1 MGVIKQQTI
10 KGTFYS
16 YLGILI
22 GFITLNVLQPH
33 ILTAEQI
40 GLTGILVSLSL
51 LFAQFASLGFGGT
64 ARYFPYFR
72 NAERKHHGYLFL
84 YCMVSAVG
92 MLFVI
97 IFVYL
102 FKNEIIK
109 EKLQK
114 SLLFERYFWY
124 LIPLTLFTLFFN
136 VFDLYARVLF
146 NAISG
151 RVLREFTKR
160 LFILIAVMLI
170 YFKLVNFNIYMVV
183 WLLANVIPTFIIVAI
198 LIRDGH
204 FFFKPDFKFLD
215 KDLIRKLTSISFY
228 FILSGSAGV
237 LVDNID
243 KYIIKDNLGLN
254 ATGVYTIAYYFA
266 TVISLPARS
275 LYSIATTVVSESWKT
290 NDTENIR
297 VIYKKSCINQLIT
310 ALFLLI
316 IIWANVDSI
325 FHYLPSDY
333 ASGKYVIFFVGLGY
347 LIDSA
352 TGINSVIIAA
362 SKYFRYD
369 LWFNLVLIAVSVITN
384 LLLIPRYGITGTAI
398 ATALTFFI
406 FNLIRY
412 LFILKVFKMQPF
424 TLKSPITLLVG
435 LSVYFASR
443 WLIPQNSNVIVDLLC
458 RSLFITVIF
467 GLATY
472 FLNLSEDINDM
483 IDGFL
488 IKFKIKG

>member
-22 GFITLNVLQPH
+22 GFITLNILQPH

-40 GLTGILVSLSL
+40 GLTGILISLST

-72 NAERKHHGYLFL
+72 NAENKHHGYLFL
-84 YCMVSAVG
+84 SCSVAFVG
-92 MLFVI
+92 MLLLV
-97 IFVYL
+97 IFVYV
-102 FKNEIIK
+102 FKNEIIE
-109 EKLQK
+109 EKSQK
-114 SLLFERYFWY
+114 SALFESYFWY
-124 LIPLTLFTLFFN
+124 LIPLTFFTLFFN

-160 LFILIAVMLI
+160 VFILIAVLLI
-170 YFKLVNFNIYMVV
+170 YLKLVNFNTYMPV
-183 WLLANVIPTFIIVAI
+183 WLLANIIPTFIIIWI
-198 LIRDGH
+198 LVRDKH
-204 FFFKPDFKFLD
+204 FFFSPDFKFLD
-215 KDLIRKLTSISFY
+215 KDLRKKLVSISFY

-243 KYIIKDNLGLN
+243 KYIIKDKLGLSD
-254 ATGVYTIAYYFA
+254 TGIYTIAYYFA

-275 LYSIATTVVSESWKT
+275 LYSISTTIVSESWKT
-290 NDTENIR
+290 NDIANIKM
-297 VIYKKSCINQLIT
+297 IYKKSCINQLIA

-325 FHYLPSDY
+325 FHFLPSNY
-333 ASGKYVIFFVGLGY
+333 LSGKYVIFFVGLGY

-362 SKYFRYD
+362 SEYFKYD
-369 LWFNLVLIAVSVITN
+369 LWFNLVLIVISVVTN
-384 LLLIPRYGITGTAI
+384 LILIPYYGIIGTAI
-398 ATALTFFI
+398 ATALTFLI

-424 TLKSPITLLVG
+424 TLKSPLTLVTG
-435 LSVYFASR
+435 VIVYLASK
-443 WLIPQNSNVIVDLLC
+443 WLIPVNSNVILDLIC
-458 RSLFITVIF
+458 RSLFICITF

-472 FLNLSEDINDM
+472 FLNLSEDINHT
-483 IDGFL
+483 IDESIAKL
-488 IKFKIKG
+488 RR